1 MEGQTTRVATE
12 PAANANA
19 YQLTLAGLAMPIKVH
34 VVFNAVALAAV
45 LVLGHPMVAG
55 LSFLASC
62 AVDTLYQ
69 RLIAHRLARSAQTD
83 VARGFRQLSLLCVA
97 RVSTYLTGPTLLAVW
112 GGQTELAYLAIAV
125 ASMVAIACASGS
137 LSRTVFWSFAGPAI
151 LALTGALLAIFPAP
165 ALAGLMI
172 SMACLIVLL
181 FMISDGTT
189 RAVTSWQEA
198 YASNLAMI
206 PELEAARDHA
216 MAETRAADE
225 AREVARQ
232 ANGAKSNFLATM
244 SHEIRTPM
252 NGVLGMAQ
260 LLRREEKD
268 PVQAGRLA
276 TLIESGEHL
285 LSILND
291 ILDMSK
297 VSAGRL
303 DISPAPE
310 NLPLFLE
317 RAVAFWRARADE
329 KGVALRLEAD
339 ENLPSHVWMD
349 AIRVR
354 QVLFN
359 LIGNAL
365 KFTDDGAVTVRVAAQ
380 PIGETAARIHMAIID
395 TGPGIPQEHLPALFE
410 RFSQVDE
417 SEERRFGGTGLGL
430 AIASQ
435 LTELMGGRVWVESQL
450 GKGSIFHVEAI
461 FDLAQAPTAATTEIA
476 PEDALV
482 GDLDVLIVDD
492 NPVNL
497 LVLQQILC
505 AFGHRVEKATSGQDA
520 LDLLAS
526 RPFDLTLMDIQMPG
540 MTGVQALQRLR
551 ASPGP
556 NQAVPVIALTADVT
570 SGGRA
575 HYLELGFT
583 EHAAK
588 PIQIPVLM
596 SAISRAMAEPGVE
609 RAIFNVN

>member
-1 MEGQTTRVATE
+1 MDGQTTTAAMD

-19 YQLTLAGLAMPIKVH
+19 YQLTLAGLAMPIKSH

-45 LVLGHPMVAG
+45 LVLGHPVVAA
-55 LSFLASC
+55 LAFLVSC
-62 AVDTLYQ
+62 AVDIVYQ
-69 RLIAHRLARSAQTD
+69 RIIARWLARSARTE
-83 VARGFRQLSLLCVA
+83 VARGFRQLTLLCIV
-97 RVSTYLTGPTLLAVW
+97 RVSTYLAGPTVLAIW
-112 GGQTELAYLAIAV
+112 GGQKELAYLAVTV
-125 ASMVAIACASGS
+125 ASMVAVACASGS
-137 LSRTVFWSFAGPAI
+137 LSRAVFWSFAGPAV
-151 LALTGALLAIFPAP
+151 LALTGALLATLPPA
-165 ALAGLMI
+165 AFAGLMI

-189 RAVTSWQEA
+189 RAVTSWQA
-198 YASNLAMI
+198 AHASNLAMI
-206 PELEAARDHA
+206 PQLEAARDHA

-232 ANGAKSNFLATM
+232 ANLAKSNFLATM

-260 LLRREEKD
+260 LLRREETD
-268 PVQAGRLA
+268 PVQAGRLE
-276 TLIESGEHL
+276 TLMESGEHL

-297 VSAGRL
+297 VNAGRL
-303 DISPAPE
+303 DITPAPE
-310 NLPLFLE
+310 NLPLFLD

-329 KGVALRLEAD
+329 KAVALRLEAD
-339 ENLPSHVWMD
+339 EDLPSHVWMD

-365 KFTDDGAVTVRVAAQ
+365 KFTDQGAVTVRVAAQ
-380 PIGETAARIHMAIID
+380 PVGETAARIHISVID
-395 TGPGIPQEHLPALFE
+395 TGPGIPEEHLPALFE

-417 SEERRFGGTGLGL
+417 SEARRFGGTGLGL

-450 GKGSIFHVEAI
+450 GHGSIFHVEAI
-461 FDLAQAPTAATTEIA
+461 FDLAQAPTSAAVEPVAEEA
-476 PEDALV
+476 PAA
-482 GDLDVLIVDD
+482 DLDVLIVDD

-505 AFGHRVEKATSGQDA
+505 AFGHRVEKAASGQAA

-540 MTGVQALQRLR
+540 MSGAQALQRLR
-551 ASPGP
+551 AGPGP
-556 NQAVPVIALTADVT
+556 NQAGPVIALTADVT

-583 EHAAK
+583 EHTAK
-588 PIQIPVLM
+588 PIQIPELM
-596 SAISRAMAEPGVE
+596 SAIARAMADTGGE
-609 RAIFNVN
+609 RAISQAG